1 MLNVTCESQM
11 ETYIDIF
18 LNPDG
23 EKASVIHKKIIEM
36 GLKPTIGE
44 HDYIYNWKCV
54 VKIDE
59 EIQFIDKVLLNLK
72 GTGVTL
78 RFTTI
83 R

>member
-1 MLNVTCESQM
+1 M

-23 EKASVIHKKIIEM
+23 EKASVIHKKLTEI
-36 GLKPTIGE
+36 GLKPTIGD
-44 HDYIYNWKCV
+44 HDYIYNWKSI

>member
-1 MLNVTCESQM
+1 M
-11 ETYIDIF
+11 ETYVDMF
-18 LNPDG
+18 LNTNG
-23 EKASVIHKKIIEM
+23 EKASVIHKKLVEM

-44 HDYIYNWKCV
+44 HDYVYNWKSI

-59 EIQFIDKVLLNLK
+59 EIKFIDNVQSNLK
-72 GTGVTL
+72 GSGAIL

>member
-1 MLNVTCESQM
+1 M

-23 EKASVIHKKIIEM
+23 EKISVIHKKLTEM
-36 GLKPTIGE
+36 GLKSTIGE
-44 HDYIYNWKCV
+44 HDYIYNWNCI
-54 VKIDE
+54 VKMDE
-59 EIQFIDKVLLNLK
+59 EIQFIDKVLSNLK
-72 GTGVTL
+72 GTGVIL